1 MYDRDKL
8 PDHGWWDG
16 VCNRIKSGITIN
28 VSSGWNGATVDSVET
43 DGNFAC
49 SYGETPNTKGQR

>member
-8 PDHGWWDG
+8 PDHGWWHG
-16 VCNRIKSGITIN
+16 VCNRIRAGITIN
-28 VSSGWNGATVDSVET
+28 VSGGWDGATVDSVET

-49 SYGETPNTKGQR
+49 IYGETPNA